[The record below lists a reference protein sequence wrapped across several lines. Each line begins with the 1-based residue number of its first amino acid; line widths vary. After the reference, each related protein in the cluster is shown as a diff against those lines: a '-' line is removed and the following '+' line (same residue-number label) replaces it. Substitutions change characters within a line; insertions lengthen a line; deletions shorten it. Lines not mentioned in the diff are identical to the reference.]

1 MINWSRLIELLLPI
15 RLRKAKRYIALID
28 AMLSNTIADAQRGY
42 QYHIDM
48 IDEHKNIGQ
57 REVIETLVR
66 DKFGIGIK
74 ILGQEDGRVVLFG
87 KDREVKIV
95 GRDKQII
102 IITSVDRTDVGCDFI
117 VQIPEGADAEAVA
130 AYISKFILAGIGFR
144 VEYITNTLSLTEDED
159 NES

>member
-57 REVIETLVR
+57 REVIEALVR

-95 GRDKQII
+95 GRDKQVI

-117 VQIPEGADAEAVA
+117 VQIPEDADAEAVA

>member
-57 REVIETLVR
+57 REVIEALVR

-95 GRDKQII
+95 GREKQII

-117 VQIPEGADAEAVA
+117 VQIPEGTDADAVA